1 MMPTAYFKSMRLV
14 KPTTVEI
21 EKPPLAIGVDSK
33 FVWAGGA
40 DVLKTFKR
48 HGFVPPTEYREDF
61 LFKKNRE
68 MKDE

>member
-14 KPTTVEI
+14 KPTTEV